1 MWKFAMEIPR
11 VQEKVPGHG
20 AYAANSFLAL
30 GDVGLEGLR
39 EREGAI
45 TTIQCQHY
53 NSSTAFSSVFAFF
66 SYFLASKG
74 RVSQQ
79 HLILASD

>member
-53 NSSTAFSSVFAFF
+53 N
-66 SYFLASKG
+66 
-74 RVSQQ
+74 
-79 HLILASD
+79 

>member
-1 MWKFAMEIPR
+1 VLSNNSTNRSLSISSTISFVCATRRYESMWKFAMEIPR

-53 NSSTAFSSVFAFF
+53 N
-66 SYFLASKG
+66 
-74 RVSQQ
+74 
-79 HLILASD
+79 